1 METRRF
7 GKSDLETSVI
17 GFGGWPMSMSQYGP
31 VDEREAI
38 AAVHRAM
45 DMGVTLFD
53 TAAVYGWGAGEEVMG
68 RALKGRRD
76 KVVLV
81 TKGGRKWVRETNER
95 ANDSSRAFLEKGLEE
110 SLRRL
115 QTDYV
120 DLCLIHWP
128 DTSRPFREPMEV
140 FAGWKKQ
147 GKIRYG
153 GVSNFSPAQMSECLK
168 HFPIAC
174 DQMGYNLFDRRA
186 EAELLPFCR
195 KQGLGVMTY
204 GSLSYGLLAG
214 AMTKDVEFDP
224 DDWRFPRVAFGLP
237 IFQGEYLWKNLETVQ
252 RLKEIASGHGKT
264 VAQLAIAW
272 VLANPAV
279 TVALTGIRRPAEI
292 EENVGAAGWHL
303 TPQVKAE
310 IEAAFRV
317 A

>member
-1 METRRF
+1 M
-7 GKSDLETSVI
+7 GML
-17 GFGGWPMSMSQYGP
+17 QYGP
-31 VDEREAI
+31 VNEREVI
-38 AAVHRAM
+38 AAAHRAM
-45 DMGVTLFD
+45 DLGVTLFD
-53 TAAVYGWGAGEEVMG
+53 TAAVYGWGMGEEMMG

-76 KVVLV
+76 KAVVV
-81 TKGGRKWVRETNER
+81 TKGGRKWIRETNER
-95 ANDSSRAFLEKGLEE
+95 GNDSSRAFLEKGLEE

-120 DLCLIHWP
+120 DLFLIHWP
-128 DTSRPFREPMEV
+128 DTNRPFREPMEV
-140 FAGWKKQ
+140 FADWKRQ

-153 GVSNFSPAQMSECLK
+153 GVSNFSQSQMAECLK

-204 GSLSYGLLAG
+204 GSLSYGLLTG
-214 AMTKDVEFDP
+214 AMTKDVQFDE

-272 VLANPAV
+272 VLSNPTV
-279 TVALTGIRRPAEI
+279 TVALTGIRKPTEI
-292 EENVGAAGWHL
+292 EENAGAAGWRL
-303 TPQVKAE
+303 TPQEKAE
-310 IEAAFRV
+310 MEAAFK
-317 A
+317 AG